1 MKKII
6 TLVMLFVGFF
16 TLTCCGEDAKEYDGE
31 LVVATNC
38 EFPPFE
44 YTDFDGNPIGIDMEL
59 ASEIAKILNYK
70 LQIKDMQF
78 NSVITAVET
87 KQCNIGMA
95 GLTISEKR
103 KESVDF
109 CDPYFTANQVII
121 GLAGAEAVVCETYDE
136 AIKALEGKKIG
147 FQTGTVGQY
156 FVEGDADWEFDGIA
170 NAEAKGFT
178 SGAAAILALK
188 SGIID
193 YIVIDKVPAL
203 QFINK
208 NADLAL
214 NDKVNLTE
222 EEYAFIVQKG
232 DSDLQEKVNNALK
245 TLKENGKFDEIVNK
259 YYSD

>member
-6 TLVMLFVGFF
+6 WWYVTLFMCLA
-16 TLTCCGEDAKEYDGE
+16 CKDEKKEYDGK

-44 YTDFDGNPIGIDMEL
+44 FTDLEGNPIGIDMEL
-59 ASEIAKILNYK
+59 AKEIANIINYK
-70 LQIKDMQF
+70 LEIKDMAF

-103 KESVDF
+103 KQSVDF
-109 CDPYFTANQVII
+109 CTPYFVANQVII
-121 GLAGAEAVVCETYDE
+121 GKADSEAVKCETYDD

-156 FVEGDADWEFDGIA
+156 FVEGDADWEFEGIKD
-170 NAEAKGFT
+170 AEAKWFT
-178 SGAAAILALK
+178 SGAAAVLALK
-188 SGIID
+188 SGVID

-203 QFINK
+203 QFISK
-208 NADLAL
+208 NPELCI
-214 NDKVNLTE
+214 NTNVNLTE

-232 DSDLQEKVNNALK
+232 DTELAEKVNAALK
-245 TLKENGKFDEIVNK
+245 TLKDNGKFDEIVNK